1 MRIFK
6 VALAILVAAAMGFVV
21 LSSAL
26 AERGGTKGPKFQ
38 LFGTATDSVDPENA
52 TNEVLKINN
61 TSDFGGASRDL
72 HKNTQAEEI
81 DNQVQLKYFIAGTKT
96 CILGSPRIQLAIDRD
111 GDGNRDGN
119 AFGYLGDKPF
129 GGLCPP
135 NAWTL
140 EDMTNAQQK
149 WDLSQLGGGMTLSWD
164 QMEVFLR
171 TASPN
176 YQILRGTLVEDPGVG
191 PGSSGITYFDNIVI
205 GNRTIND
212 HSDTAGH

>member
-1 MRIFK
+1 M
-6 VALAILVAAAMGFVV
+6 
-21 LSSAL
+21 SA
-26 AERGGTKGPKFQ
+26 G
-38 LFGTATDSVDPENA
+38 
-52 TNEVLKINN
+52 
-61 TSDFGGASRDL
+61 DL

-81 DNQVQLKYFIAGTKT
+81 DNQVQLKYFFAGTKT
-96 CILGSPRIQLAIDRD
+96 CVLGSPRIQLAIDRD
-111 GDGNRDGN
+111 GDGDRDGN

-171 TASPN
+171 TTNPN

-205 GNRTIND
+205 GNRDDQPITPTPRVTSPRSRLEAARALGPGRPSRMPSRRLAAID
-212 HSDTAGH
+212 DSRGG